1 MPANAFLRINL
12 HTVQENARRIQQ
24 EIGPRTRL
32 IPVLKGNAY
41 GLGALRIA
49 EALSPLENINTF
61 AVAHAAEGI
70 ALRRAGFDQQIILL
84 SMPPACHLPAAM
96 DAGLILPL
104 AAFSQFPM
112 LTDLSRSAGKP
123 VPVSLVADTGL
134 HRLGFD
140 LSEADA
146 LCAALQDAGS
156 TLTLCG
162 TYSHFAGRGADFST
176 RQEALFHAFVE
187 KLRAA
192 GIDPGPLH
200 MSSSASLEEGLAL
213 NLDAVRIGRRLFQD
227 APDRRDAQGHIRE
240 VCSLQAFLT
249 DIRPRKRGD
258 AIGYG
263 GKIVL
268 DRDTRIG
275 IISIGYGDGLD
286 PVLADVKA
294 PVLVHGLR
302 APLLSC
308 CMDQS
313 LVDLGEIPA
322 CPGDPVTL
330 FGPDEQGVFLS
341 AQEVAGM
348 IGCEGVDL
356 TARLTPRVERV
367 YLR

>member
-1 MPANAFLRINL
+1 R
-12 HTVQENARRIQQ
+12 V
-24 EIGPRTRL
+24 
-32 IPVLKGNAY
+32 
-41 GLGALRIA
+41 
-49 EALSPLENINTF
+49 
-61 AVAHAAEGI
+61 
-70 ALRRAGFDQQIILL
+70 
-84 SMPPACHLPAAM
+84 
-96 DAGLILPL
+96 
-104 AAFSQFPM
+104 
-112 LTDLSRSAGKP
+112 
-123 VPVSLVADTGL
+123 
-134 HRLGFD
+134 
-140 LSEADA
+140 
-146 LCAALQDAGS
+146 
-156 TLTLCG
+156 
-162 TYSHFAGRGADFST
+162 
-176 RQEALFHAFVE
+176 
-187 KLRAA
+187 
-192 GIDPGPLH
+192 
-200 MSSSASLEEGLAL
+200 
-213 NLDAVRIGRRLFQD
+213 GRRLFQD

-286 PVLADVKA
+286 PALADVQA

-322 CPGDPVTL
+322 SPGDPVTL
-330 FGPDEQGVFLS
+330 FGPDEQDVFLS

>member
-49 EALSPLENINTF
+49 EALSTLENINTF

-70 ALRRAGFDQQIILL
+70 ALRHAGFDQQIILL

-104 AAFSQFPM
+104 AAFSQFP
-112 LTDLSRSAGKP
+112 LLADLSRSAGKP

-146 LCAALQDAGS
+146 LCAALRDAGPA
-156 TLTLCG
+156 LTLCG
-162 TYSHFAGRGADFST
+162 TYSHFAGRGADFSA

-213 NLDAVRIGRRLFQD
+213 DLDAVRVGRRLFQD
-227 APDRRDAQGHIRE
+227 APDRRDGQGHIRE

-268 DRDTRIG
+268 DQDTRIG

-286 PVLADVKA
+286 PALADVQA

-322 CPGDPVTL
+322 SPGDPVTL
-330 FGPDEQGVFLS
+330 FGPDEQDAFLS